1 MLAYTIIGHDL
12 IRYIR
17 SLLFDKS
24 DIIEEISRLIL
35 NEKNVGNI
43 GSADDHEN
51 KNEKMFN
58 TFVFH
63 VFKIEIEKLRGFVE
77 KIEALDD
84 MNYRYALGNTS
95 VSFIICMLTLLLI
108 PLAGLHF
115 CVGLDFVT
123 PSLKSFLSKHHHHHL
138 A

>member
-24 DIIEEISRLIL
+24 DIIEEITRLLL

-51 KNEKMFN
+51 KNEKMFK

-95 VSFIICMLTLLLI
+95 TSFIICMLTLLLI

-123 PSLKSFLSKHHHHHL
+123 PSLKSF
-138 A
+138 